1 MPKTDVFLGLNAIIT
16 KQKQKQKKSKQAF
29 WTAATIYL
37 TRFVLL
43 LL

>member
-16 KQKQKQKKSKQAF
+16 KQKQTKKSKQAF